1 MEELAIQMKKV
12 LADSFS
18 LYLKAHYY
26 HWNVT
31 GPLFPMYHDF
41 FGDFYE
47 EVFESV
53 DSTAEQI
60 RSIGAFAPGSYKRFM
75 ELSSI
80 MGEEQVNLD
89 PLVMVQTLYEDNNTV
104 IESLKEANRLAEETG
119 SVGLANYLQ
128 DRIDKHF
135 KHKWMLSA
143 QLKRT

>member
-1 MEELAIQMKKV
+1 MKKV
-12 LADSFS
+12 LADSFN
-18 LYLKAHYY
+18 LYLKAHNY

-47 EVFESV
+47 EVFGSI
-53 DSTAEQI
+53 DTTAEQI
-60 RSIGAFAPGSYKRFM
+60 RSLGAFAPGSLKRFM
-75 ELSSI
+75 ELSTI
-80 MGEEQVNLD
+80 LGDEQVNQD
-89 PLVMVQTLYEDNNTV
+89 PLVMIQNLYEDNNTL
-104 IESLKEANRLAEETG
+104 IETLKEANRMAEETD

-143 QLKRT
+143 QMKRS